1 MKRLLLAT
9 SVLALTASGAF
20 AQGSPPSP
28 AQSPAMPSP
37 QSTMPNSENNMS
49 PTQEEK
55 ADHATGQ
62 NHGTGTQD
70 MEQTGQTPNSGVTG
84 TSNNSQAA
92 PMGDMAH
99 TGHMDQVKQA
109 QQALKDNGLYKGKVD
124 GKMGP
129 QTKSALS
136 QFQKQNGLKQTA
148 QLDHATMKALTQ
160 GGSSGG
166 GSMGGSGM
174 PAGGGSGMPAG
185 ESSGGNSMPGGTA
198 PSGHTPGN

>member
-1 MKRLLLAT
+1 MMKRLLLAT
-9 SVLALTASGAF
+9 SVLALTAGGAF

-70 MEQTGQTPNSGVTG
+70 MEQSGQTPNSGATG
-84 TSNNSQAA
+84 SSTSSQAA

-99 TGHMDQVKQA
+99 TGHMGQVKQA

-148 QLDHATMKALTQ
+148 QLDHATMKALMQ

-166 GSMGGSGM
+166 GSMGGSSMPAGGDSGTGSTGGSDM
-174 PAGGGSGMPAG
+174 PAGGGS
-185 ESSGGNSMPGGTA
+185 SK
-198 PSGHTPGN
+198 